1 MAEKRILV
9 VDDEKQIVD
18 IVRAYL
24 SREGYRVMAAYD
36 GPTALDTARRE
47 NPDLVVLDLM
57 LPGLSGWD
65 VCRRLRQDSAVPIIM
80 LTAREEVADRMV
92 GLELGADDYVSK
104 PFDPRELVARV
115 RAVLRRGETS
125 ENQPE
130 VIDHGDLRI
139 ENATRQV
146 SVAGRGVELTPTEF
160 DLLSVMARHPGRVF
174 SRGQLLDRLQRD
186 DYEGYERTIDSH
198 VKNLRKKLAPDA
210 GQPQYITTVHGIG
223 YRLEVPK
230 DTAVPKDL
238 EVPRDEI

>member
-1 MAEKRILV
+1 MTEKRILV

-24 SREGYRVMAAYD
+24 SREGYQIMTAYD
-36 GPTALDTARRE
+36 GPSALEMARRE
-47 NPDLVVLDLM
+47 QPDLVVLDLM

-65 VCRRLRQDSAVPIIM
+65 VCRKLREDSAVPIIM
-80 LTAREEVADRMV
+80 LTAREEIADRIV

-115 RAVLRRGETS
+115 RAVLRRGEPPDDPT
-125 ENQPE
+125 E
-130 VIDHGDLRI
+130 VINHGDLRI
-139 ENATRQV
+139 EVGTRQV

-174 SRGQLLDRLQRD
+174 SRGQLLDRLQGD

-210 GQPQYITTVHGIG
+210 AHPLYIATVHGVG
-223 YRLEVPK
+223 YRMEASR
-230 DTAVPKDL
+230 DAV
-238 EVPRDEI
+238 

>member
-1 MAEKRILV
+1 MTGKRILV

-24 SREGYRVMAAYD
+24 SREGYQVMAAYD
-36 GPTALDTARRE
+36 GPGAVDMARRE

-65 VCRRLRQDSAVPIIM
+65 VCRKLRQESAVPIIM
-80 LTAREEVADRMV
+80 LTAREEVADRIV

-115 RAVLRRGETS
+115 RAVLRRGEAPET
-125 ENQPE
+125 QVE
-130 VIDHGDLRI
+130 VIDQGDLRI
-139 ENATRQV
+139 EIATRQV
-146 SVAGRGVELTPTEF
+146 SVAGRNVELTPTEF
-160 DLLSVMARHPGRVF
+160 DLLNVMARQPGRVF
-174 SRGQLLDRLQRD
+174 SRGQLLDRLQGD
-186 DYEGYERTIDSH
+186 DYDGYERTIDSH

-210 GQPQYITTVHGIG
+210 GQPHYITTVHGIG

-230 DTAVPKDL
+230 DLPQDTEA
-238 EVPRDEI
+238 PRDAL

>member
-1 MAEKRILV
+1 MTEKRILV

-24 SREGYRVMAAYD
+24 SREGYQIITAYD
-36 GPTALDTARRE
+36 GPSALEMARRE
-47 NPDLVVLDLM
+47 QPDLVVLDLM

-65 VCRRLRQDSAVPIIM
+65 VCRKLREDSAVPIIM
-80 LTAREEVADRMV
+80 LTAREEIADRIV

-115 RAVLRRGETS
+115 RAVLRRGEPPDDPT
-125 ENQPE
+125 E
-130 VIDHGDLRI
+130 VINHGDLRI
-139 ENATRQV
+139 EVGTRQV

-160 DLLSVMARHPGRVF
+160 DLLCVMARHPGRVF
-174 SRGQLLDRLQRD
+174 SRGQLLDRLQGD

-210 GQPQYITTVHGIG
+210 AHPLYITTVHGVG
-223 YRLEVPK
+223 YRMEASR
-230 DTAVPKDL
+230 DAV
-238 EVPRDEI
+238 

>member
-1 MAEKRILV
+1 MTEKRILV

-24 SREGYRVMAAYD
+24 SREGYQVMAAFD
-36 GPTALDTARRE
+36 GPSALEMARRVK
-47 NPDLVVLDLM
+47 PDLVILDLM

-65 VCRRLRQDSAVPIIM
+65 VCRKLRDDSTVPIIM
-80 LTAREEVADRMV
+80 LTAREEIADRIV

-115 RAVLRRGETS
+115 RAVLRRGEPS
-125 ENQPE
+125 ENQSE
-130 VIDHGDLRI
+130 VINHGDLRI
-139 ENATRQV
+139 ETGSRQV
-146 SVAGRGVELTPTEF
+146 NVAGRAVELTPTEF

-174 SRGQLLDRLQRD
+174 SRGQLLDRLQGD

-210 GQPQYITTVHGIG
+210 TCPQYITTVHGIG

-230 DTAVPKDL
+230 DL
-238 EVPRDEI
+238 EVAKDAL